1 MASSTR
7 VSATSEASF
16 VRDSPRR
23 RMWRAFVRD
32 RTAVGGLVLSITIL
46 VAAIAAP
53 VLAPVDP
60 LEHRLSTRL
69 APPGPAHLL
78 GSDGYG
84 RDVYS
89 RILWGGRVS
98 LLVGFGSILLA
109 FLLGVPTG
117 ILAGYTGGRTDAL
130 LMRVVDVFM
139 SFPTLIQGLVFVAVL
154 GPGIDRLVIAIAIAV
169 APQFARLARGPTLAI
184 REREFVEAARALG
197 ASETRIMARHIL
209 PNIAGEIMVMA
220 SLWVATAIRI
230 EANLSFIGL
239 GGAADVPT
247 WGNMIREGLQY
258 LGTAPWLAVY
268 PGVAVLLTV
277 LAFNMMGDGFRDAMD
292 PRLRT

>member
-1 MASSTR
+1 
-7 VSATSEASF
+7 
-16 VRDSPRR
+16 
-23 RMWRAFVRD
+23 MWRAFVRD